1 MVLPEKVKVLVKGNL
16 SIFFS
21 DKLKVLVGIIGGI
34 HKVELG
40 LNTTLDLSEVS
51 ANRDD
56 VYSSS

>member
-1 MVLPEKVKVLVKGNL
+1 MVLPEKVKVLVKENF

-21 DKLKVLVGIIGGI
+21 YKLKVLVGIIGGI

-40 LNTTLDLSEVS
+40 LNSTLDLSEVS

>member
-21 DKLKVLVGIIGGI
+21 YKLKVLVGIIGGI

-40 LNTTLDLSEVS
+40 LNSTLDLSEVS